1 MKTFST
7 EYTAKNLTKN
17 AGLVNLG
24 KFADK
29 RKKDQAPGSSHCTKR
44 AENASAEN

>member
-29 RKKDQAPGSSHCTKR
+29 AIRSCLGYWIGD
-44 AENASAEN
+44 